1 MLAESPIVVAE
12 SPIVVAESAIGVA
25 ESPTVVAESPIV
37 VPLRWLNL
45 PFVVAESPIVVAESL
60 ITKGSVS
67 YLSSPS
73 FSTIIGGIGGPALV
87 KRRILGAMY

>member
-12 SPIVVAESAIGVA
+12 SPIVVAESAIVVA
-25 ESPTVVAESPIV
+25 ESVAESPIV